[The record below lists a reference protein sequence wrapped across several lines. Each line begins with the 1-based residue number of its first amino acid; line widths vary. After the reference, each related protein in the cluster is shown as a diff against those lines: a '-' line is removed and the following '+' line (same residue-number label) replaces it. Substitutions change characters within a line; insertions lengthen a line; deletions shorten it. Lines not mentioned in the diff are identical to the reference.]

1 MLATNTFR
9 QFSSMA
15 NNSSK
20 TLAKAIVYSEFGNPR
35 DVLRT
40 ATYPVPKCSDSE
52 LSVRFLASPINP
64 SDINQIQ
71 GVYPSRPPFT
81 YEVSPSKPS
90 AVAGNEGLLEITDVG
105 EKLKKY
111 FSPGQWAVMA
121 STNLGTWRTRTNLTS
136 DQLIPL
142 DKTAFPSIAEAATLT
157 VNPCTAYCLL
167 QKIVPMNRG
176 DWFIQDGANSMVG
189 LAAIQ
194 LGKHFGYNSINII
207 RNRPDVD
214 QLKEQLHSMGATV
227 VLTDEEFM
235 NRAWMKENVGK
246 WTQGGKVKLGFDCVS
261 GRVASEMAKYMTDG
275 ATMAT
280 YGAMSRQPLPV
291 PVSLLIFKNI
301 HFHGFWVTKWK
312 SEHPQEYE
320 KLVLEI
326 QELIRT
332 GVLRSANSKLIDL
345 HETADGKTF
354 YDTFL
359 NAIEQHG
366 KSIIQFRYD

>member
-1 MLATNTFR
+1 MQTVKAFR
-9 QFSSMA
+9 QFSSMTS
-15 NNSSK
+15 NSSK
-20 TLAKAIVYSEFGNPR
+20 TLAKAMVFSEFGNPR

-40 ATYPVPKCSDSE
+40 ASYPLPQHSDNE
-52 LSVRFLASPINP
+52 VSVRYLASPINP

-81 YEVSPSKPS
+81 HDVSPSKPS
-90 AVAGNEGLLEITDVG
+90 AVAGNEGLLEITGVG
-105 EKLKKY
+105 KNLEKLY
-111 FSPGQWAVMA
+111 SPGQWAVMA
-121 STNLGTWRTRTNLTS
+121 STNLGTWRTRNNLAPN
-136 DQLIPL
+136 QLIAL
-142 DKTAFPSIAEAATLT
+142 DKSAFPSIVEAATLT

-167 QKIVPMNRG
+167 KKIVPMEKG

-194 LGKHFGYNSINII
+194 LAKHFGFNSINVI

-214 QLKEQLHSMGATV
+214 QLKQQLYSMGANV
-227 VLTDEEFM
+227 VITDEELM
-235 NRAWMKENVGK
+235 NRAWMKENVPK
-246 WTQGGKVKLGFDCVS
+246 WTQGNKVKLGIDCIS
-261 GRVASEMAKYMTDG
+261 GRVATEMAKYMSEG

-280 YGAMSRQPLPV
+280 YGGMSRQPLAV

-312 SEHPQEYE
+312 SENPKEYE
-320 KLVLEI
+320 ALVLEI
-326 QELIRT
+326 QELIRE
-332 GVLRSANSKLIDL
+332 GVLRSANTKLIDIP
-345 HETADGKTF
+345 ESADGKSF

-359 NAIEQHG
+359 DAIEQHG